1 MQPRGSLE
9 SDDVYIVEQ
18 LLRTFSGVSG
28 RPDLF
33 FRSFQAGFS
42 VSVREPTDYSCAGCE
57 GFFNFSSSCTPMYP
71 QLVHTIL
78 FNVGIKLFIICSSFV
93 EHKLDWLWHMSC
105 GKTDSELYLSCEST
119 TSNGSFSVVQQP
131 GETPF
136 IIYQIYHGKH
146 QHYGQGYTYIMG
158 NILLAILVCDF
169 ESSLASVQ
177 AYTKLKEQIAKH
189 S

>member
-42 VSVREPTDYSCAGCE
+42 VSVREPRNYWCGGCE
-57 GFFNFSSSCTPMYP
+57 GFFDFSSSCRPIYP
-71 QLVHTIL
+71 QLVQFCL
-78 FNVGIKLFIICSSFV
+78 MLKLNCFIIGFSFI

-105 GKTDSELYLSCEST
+105 GKTDSEFYLSCKST

-136 IIYQIYHGKH
+136 IIYQIYHGKD
-146 QHYGQGYTYIMG
+146 QHSMMVKVIRISQ
-158 NILLAILVCDF
+158 AIY
-169 ESSLASVQ
+169 SWR
-177 AYTKLKEQIAKH
+177 Y
-189 S
+189 